1 MNAFLLILGIVWF
14 SFCPC
19 GVLTSQWSTIN
30 PVEIIIFS
38 VKSKPNTH
46 LWHVGLIQDHIKYER
61 VLFGW
66 PHNWKVSCVS
76 LTAYA
81 SIAPVR
87 EWNFEKK
94 VTWVS
99 MFHPVLLVV
108 WAFLLKT
115 KEENDQSE
123 KKNDERWR
131 PRKSYFSIKITVL
144 TGVTLQ
150 FGSQELSSI
159 FKSFNQSHLFHQ
171 LPKFFFHGLLLTFS
185 TFYSDKPDFF
195 SRLHGKIGLQI
206 SRDYD

>member
-1 MNAFLLILGIVWF
+1 MAKNCKLQIAFTLAHSIIPFSSYSVLLFKHVNAFLLIPGIVWF

-38 VKSKPNTH
+38 VKSKPNTR

-144 TGVTLQ
+144 KELHCSLEAKSCLQ
-150 FGSQELSSI
+150 FSDLLIDLIYFISCQN
-159 FKSFNQSHLFHQ
+159 FSFM
-171 LPKFFFHGLLLTFS
+171 G
-185 TFYSDKPDFF
+185 Y
-195 SRLHGKIGLQI
+195 
-206 SRDYD
+206 Y